1 MNTWKVKYMKTLINK
16 FFNDESGAAALE
28 YGILIAVVAGVVLVT
43 LAALGTS
50 VSTQVTG
57 AATAVDAL

>member
-1 MNTWKVKYMKTLINK
+1 MKNLINK

-43 LAALGTS
+43 LSTLGT
-50 VSTQVTG
+50 TLAGEVT
-57 AATAVDAL
+57 AANTAVGAL